1 MGTVRVK
8 TVFLAI
14 PVLALLPAGGLAPAG
29 VPYTITT
36 VAGFGDCGDG
46 GAAALARLGAPEGL
60 AVDGAGNIY
69 ISDALDHRVRK
80 ISPAGIVTTVAG
92 SGRPGFS
99 GDGGPATAAR
109 LNAPYGLAVD
119 FEGNL
124 FIADLGNARIRK
136 VSADGIISTLAGGGA
151 ADAGVPDATKALLS
165 QPRNVALDAAG
176 NLYFSDFGG
185 HSVYRL
191 TADGVLS
198 RIAGTGRAGSVKDGV
213 AVDAALAPLRSPAGL
228 AIDRSGVLYIADSGN
243 HRIRKVKNG
252 LLTTVPQAGALLD
265 TPTGIALDAAGDLY
279 VADKGMSAVWKLTP
293 APFRFAGTGAAGNS
307 GDGGTAAL
315 ARLNQPREIA
325 FDAAGNLYIADTTPS
340 VGVVRRVSPA
350 GTVHAFA
357 GGQPFRPTGDDGPAI
372 AVYLDA
378 PSGLALD
385 SAGSLYIADRSGHR
399 VRRVSSGIIT
409 TVAGIGYAGSGGDGG
424 FAIRAQLD
432 GPDGVALDAAGDLWL
447 TEPAANRVRKVD
459 SGGYIS
465 TVQAGTMNFPAG
477 IAVDPDGN
485 AYVADTFNHVVRR
498 ITPDGRDV
506 VFAGTG
512 VPGYA
517 GDGGPA
523 ASAIL
528 QNPAGLCFDGRQNLY
543 IADSGNH
550 AIRKVT
556 PEGVITTVA
565 GRGEASFGGDGGQA
579 VEAWLNTPGAVA
591 ADAEGNL
598 YIADTGNERIRKVDA
613 HGVIETIA
621 GTGVSGYAGEDA
633 PALAAEFD
641 EPAGVAVDAAGTV
654 YVADRGNGLIRK
666 LTPAALPPPV
676 IEEPP
681 ELAVTSVVNS
691 ASMLTGAVA
700 PGEIATL
707 YGTTLDSA
715 RVLLDGEPAALLYAG
730 AGQINFVVPRAVAGR
745 ATAEVEVR
753 TPAAS
758 LRLIVPVAESNPGI
772 FTVAAGTGQAA
783 ATNEDGTPNS
793 ADNPA
798 PRGSTLTFYA
808 TGEGTGT
815 RLAVEIGGEPAA
827 ILSAERTVGLL
838 RVAVRVPE
846 WCPPGSQSIALSSG
860 AVQSQSGVTIAIR

>member
-1 MGTVRVK
+1 MK

-29 VPYTITT
+29 IPYTTTT
-36 VAGFGDCGDG
+36 VAGLGDCGDG
-46 GAAALARLGAPEGL
+46 GAAALARIGAPEGL
-60 AVDGAGNIY
+60 AVDSSGNIY

-80 ISPAGIVTTVAG
+80 VSPAGIVTTVAG
-92 SGRPGFS
+92 SGRPGFR
-99 GDGGPATAAR
+99 GDGGPAAAAR

-119 FEGNL
+119 AGGNVY
-124 FIADLGNARIRK
+124 IADLGNARIRK
-136 VSADGIISTLAGGGA
+136 VSADGIMSTLAGGGDT
-151 ADAGVPDATKALLS
+151 DAGRLS

-191 TADGVLS
+191 TTDGALS
-198 RIAGTGRAGSVKDGV
+198 RIAGNGRAGSVKDGV
-213 AVDAALAPLRSPAGL
+213 AGDAALAPLRSPAGL

-252 LLTTVPQAGALLD
+252 LLTTVPQGGALLD

-293 APFRFAGTGAAGNS
+293 APLRFAGTGTAGDS
-307 GDGGTAAL
+307 GDGGPAVA
-315 ARLNQPREIA
+315 ARLNQPREIV
-325 FDAAGNLYIADTTPS
+325 FDSAGNLYIADTTPS
-340 VGVVRRVSPA
+340 VGVVRRVAPS
-350 GTVHAFA
+350 GTVHTFA

-372 AVYLDA
+372 SAYLDA
-378 PSGLALD
+378 PTGLALD

-399 VRRVSSGIIT
+399 VRMMSSGIIST
-409 TVAGIGYAGSGGDGG
+409 AAGIGYAGSGGDGG
-424 FAIRAQLD
+424 FAIRAQLE
-432 GPDGVALDAAGDLWL
+432 GPESVALDAAGNVWL
-447 TEPAANRVRKVD
+447 TEPAANRLRKVD

-465 TVQAGTMNFPAG
+465 TVQAGTMNFPTG
-477 IAVDPDGN
+477 IAVDSDGN

-498 ITPDGRDV
+498 ITPDGRDT

-523 ASAIL
+523 AAALL
-528 QNPAGLCFDGRQNLY
+528 QNPAGLCFDSRQNLY

-550 AIRKVT
+550 VIRKVT
-556 PEGVITTVA
+556 PEGGITTVA
-565 GRGEASFGGDGGQA
+565 GRGEASFGGDGGPA
-579 VEAWLNTPGAVA
+579 VDALLNTPGAMA
-591 ADAEGNL
+591 ADAGGNL

-613 HGVIETIA
+613 RGVIETIA
-621 GTGVSGYAGEDA
+621 E
-633 PALAAEFD
+633 LD

-666 LTPAALPPPV
+666 LTPTALPPPV
-676 IEEPP
+676 IAEPP
-681 ELAVTSVVNS
+681 EPAVTSLVNS
-691 ASMLTGAVA
+691 ASMLAGAVA

-707 YGTTLDSA
+707 YGAALDSA
-715 RVLLDGEPAALLYAG
+715 QVLVDGEPAALLYGG

-772 FTVAAGTGQAA
+772 FTLAAGTGQAA
-783 ATNEDGTPNS
+783 AANEDGTPNS

-798 PRGSTLTFYA
+798 ARGSVLTFYA
-808 TGEGTGT
+808 TGEGTGVP
-815 RLAVEIGGEPAA
+815 LGVEIGGERAA
-827 ILSAERTVGLL
+827 IMFTGTHG
-838 RVAVRVPE
+838 RVAAHR
-846 WCPPGSQSIALSSG
+846 G
-860 AVQSQSGVTIAIR
+860 ACARMVSARRASDRTQFRRRA